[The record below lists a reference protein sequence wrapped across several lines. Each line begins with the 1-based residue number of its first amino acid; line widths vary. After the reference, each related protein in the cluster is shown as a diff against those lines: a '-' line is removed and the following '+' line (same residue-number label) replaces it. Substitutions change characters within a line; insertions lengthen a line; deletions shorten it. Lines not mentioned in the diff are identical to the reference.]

1 MISSMTADLSVI
13 VATSFFIAGIIK
25 GVIGIGLPT
34 TALTLLTL
42 SVSPLEAIGLNVM
55 PMVITNLYQLFRAEN
70 IKQLFS
76 SYWRFASILI
86 IFMTGSALLAA
97 SLGNDIIR
105 LMIALSIL
113 AFTLNQLFGHALYL
127 PSHLD
132 RLFQYVL
139 GGLAGIIGGLTS
151 TWGVPITIYLVMKNV
166 SPRQFIDATGF
177 LITAGCV
184 PIIFGYSMTSV
195 FHFGILAMVQ
205 QVQRKIQRIPTRHL
219 VYKPSH
225 WLKLIV
231 TLRIRSVQILPSP
244 TVPTYKLLMIRSK

>member
-13 VATSFFIAGIIK
+13 VAISFFIAGIIK

-34 TALTLLTL
+34 TALTLLTI

-195 FHFGILAMVQ
+195 FHFGILGYGILGSFTAIIGFAIGEHLRPFISAAFF
-205 QVQRKIQRIPTRHL
+205 RKL
-219 VYKPSH
+219 V
-225 WLKLIV
+225 LI
-231 TLRIRSVQILPSP
+231 LFLFMGIRLGFASLTSF
-244 TVPTYKLLMIRSK
+244 MN